1 MSILP
6 EHIRSLFGAVVVN
19 KDKETARVK
28 VEGGNAAF
36 DEGKIFRSFYQ
47 VSLASGVTRVFK
59 FVVSGDVVLL
69 SSNIDIDDGG
79 IEYKVYSGGVESGAF
94 TPLPSFRT
102 NNMSNVGTPTSN
114 VQVFT
119 GGALDTTA
127 ATLNDLVR
135 IRAAN
140 ANSKQATVGALDDDM
155 RGFPAT
161 TAYVVIENLDGVSGT
176 SSGVIKWQ
184 WQNR

>member
-1 MSILP
+1 MISFASGIPSTMKSGNRLKT
-6 EHIRSLFGAVVVN
+6 ENS
-19 KDKETARVK
+19 
-28 VEGGNAAF
+28 NAAF

-47 VSLASGVTRVFK
+47 VSLASGATRVFK

-79 IEYKVYSGGVESGAF
+79 IEYKVYSGGVESGTF
-94 TPLPSFRT
+94 TPLPPFRT
-102 NNMSNVGTPTSN
+102 NNMSNVGTPGSN

-119 GGALDTTA
+119 GGALDTAT

-161 TAYVVIENLDGVSGT
+161 TAYVVIKNLAGVSGT